1 MDLTGIENEAEFF
14 PAGTL
19 SDVLEVELQDITG
32 RWSRELEGANPVTR
46 LSGSADA
53 YLRLYRQL
61 LNTTDKNL
69 RNELYSQSVV
79 LVSTALGYDVKRS
92 SETLALDAGSLA
104 RVMNKTFDAD
114 GKQALWIIETPAPA
128 AGEEQADPLGQAF
141 DREQYDSDEQEHAE
155 LEKTIEELLADGI
168 FGLPDVP
175 RYVLVAGASQWVLL
189 DQLK

>member
-1 MDLTGIENEAEFF
+1 MNLTGIENEAEFF

-32 RWSRELEGANPVTR
+32 RWARELEGTNPVTR
-46 LSGSADA
+46 LSGSADT

-69 RNELYSQSVV
+69 RNELYSQSVA
-79 LVSTALGYDVKRS
+79 LVSRALGYDVKRS
-92 SETLALDAGSLA
+92 SETLALDTGSLA
-104 RVMNKTFDAD
+104 RVMSKTFDAD
-114 GKQALWIIETPAPA
+114 GKQALWIIETPVPA

-155 LEKTIEELLADGI
+155 LEKTIEELL
-168 FGLPDVP
+168 L
-175 RYVLVAGASQWVLL
+175 
-189 DQLK
+189 

>member
-32 RWSRELEGANPVTR
+32 RWSRELTGSNPVNR
-46 LSGSADA
+46 LNSSAND

-69 RNELYSQSVV
+69 RNELYSQSTA
-79 LVSTALGYDVKRS
+79 LVSTALGYEVKRS
-92 SETLALDAGSLA
+92 SETLALESGSLA
-104 RVMNKTFDAD
+104 RVMNKTYDAD
-114 GKQALWIIETPAPA
+114 GKQALWIIETPTPS

-141 DREQYDSDEQEHAE
+141 SREQ
-155 LEKTIEELLADGI
+155 
-168 FGLPDVP
+168 
-175 RYVLVAGASQWVLL
+175 
-189 DQLK
+189 